1 MTTLFTTPTFD
12 QSPVVT
18 TTIADLDLDDV
29 ARHLERARTTGRYRG
44 QITECIPFL
53 LEQRA
58 AVDVESTI
66 IPTVAGVLFFGQQ
79 PQRILPYATIKLAQY
94 HGDEINSNDVR
105 HIDEY
110 GGNIRQQID
119 RVVAYLNDH
128 IERGYVLTGGAQR
141 QERPQYPPSALRE
154 LTVNALAH
162 RDYTVLGSATRVAMF
177 RNRIEWSS
185 PGKLPQGI
193 TPDNI
198 LEMQFARN
206 PYLAQLLYQAGY
218 VEAYGQGIDT
228 VFNELRAQGLAL
240 PTMREVGN
248 TFIIGIE
255 GHQRTGIATEHLAGL
270 TEAQLQ
276 IVAVVQMRRSANA
289 RDLIESL
296 PLRSERA
303 IQYDLKQLVERGVL
317 QRVGKGR
324 SISYLLMEREAR

>member
-1 MTTLFTTPTFD
+1 MTLFPPPTFD

-18 TTIADLDLDDV
+18 TTMDDLDLDDV
-29 ARHLERARTTGRYRG
+29 ARHIERAHATSRYQGPTT
-44 QITECIPFL
+44 EPIPFL

-58 AVDVESTI
+58 AVEVESTI
-66 IPTVAGVLFFGQQ
+66 IPTVAGILFFGRQ
-79 PQRILPYATIKLAQY
+79 PQRVLPYATIKLAQY
-94 HGDEINSNDVR
+94 YGDDINSNDVR

-110 GGNIRQQID
+110 AGNIRQQID

-128 IERGYVLTGGAQR
+128 IERGYVLTGSAQR

-154 LTVNALAH
+154 LTVNAIAH

-206 PYLAQLLYQAGY
+206 PYLAQLLYQGGY

-228 VFNELRAQGLAL
+228 VFNELRDHGLAL

-255 GHQRTGIATEHLAGL
+255 GHQRISIATEQLAGL
-270 TEAQLQ
+270 TDPQLH
-276 IVAVVQMRRSANA
+276 IVTLVQRRRSVNA
-289 RDLIESL
+289 RELIAAL
-296 PLRSERA
+296 PLRSERS

-324 SISYLLMEREAR
+324 SISYMLAERDAR

>member
-1 MTTLFTTPTFD
+1 
-12 QSPVVT
+12 
-18 TTIADLDLDDV
+18 
-29 ARHLERARTTGRYRG
+29 
-44 QITECIPFL
+44 
-53 LEQRA
+53 
-58 AVDVESTI
+58 
-66 IPTVAGVLFFGQQ
+66 
-79 PQRILPYATIKLAQY
+79 LPYATIKLAQY

-119 RVVAYLNDH
+119 RIVTYLNDH

-141 QERPQYPPSALRE
+141 EERPQYPPSALRE

-240 PTMREVGN
+240 PTMREVAN

-255 GHQRTGIATEHLAGL
+255 GHQGTGIATEHLAGL